1 MTDELRDLYLSN
13 KQQRRT
19 WQRFV
24 TERGIPN
31 FNANEIDVIEET
43 VGLFNDEDE
52 LVGTGSITNHV
63 IKYVAV
69 CDKGTDSKGARFNRI
84 ISELEGRLIRKGQ
97 SHYFVFT
104 KPEYVASFSYVGFKP
119 LVTSEYGALLEKGTP
134 NIQTFVENVPHY
146 GGTKAAIVMN
156 ANPFTLGHRYLV
168 EQASKENDHVY
179 IFVVNQDVSLFTT
192 AERFNLVKQGVADL
206 DNVDVINGQE
216 YMVSYLSFPSY
227 FIKNADD
234 VIKYQTTLDARLFRD
249 GIAKPLNITKRYV
262 GTEPLSHT
270 TAIYNETLQTEL
282 QPSVQLIE
290 IDRKQFEMTR
300 VISATTVRSAIER
313 GDEMLY
319 QQLVPPTTKQ
329 FIDKHLGLLQER
341 IEGGKKVNGN

>member
-1 MTDELRDLYLSN
+1 L
-13 KQQRRT
+13 
-19 WQRFV
+19 
-24 TERGIPN
+24 
-31 FNANEIDVIEET
+31 A
-43 VGLFNDEDE
+43 
-52 LVGTGSITNHV
+52 
-63 IKYVAV
+63 
-69 CDKGTDSKGARFNRI
+69 
-84 ISELEGRLIRKGQ
+84 
-97 SHYFVFT
+97 
-104 KPEYVASFSYVGFKP
+104 
-119 LVTSEYGALLEKGTP
+119 TSEYGALLEKGTP

>member
-13 KQQRRT
+13 TQQRRI

-24 TERGIPN
+24 SERGIPN
-31 FNANEIDVIEET
+31 FNTNEIDVIEET
-43 VGLFNDEDE
+43 IGLFNEEDE
-52 LVGTGSITNHV
+52 LVGTGSITDHV

-69 CDKGTDSKGARFNRI
+69 CDKGADSKGARFNRI
-84 ISELEGRLIRKGQ
+84 ISELEGRLVRKGQ

-104 KPEYVASFSYVGFKP
+104 KPEYVISFGYVGFKV
-119 LVTSEYGALLEKGTP
+119 LATSEYGALLEKGTP
-134 NIQTFVENVPHY
+134 TIQTFIKNIPKY
-146 GGTKAAIVMN
+146 DGTKAAIVMN

-290 IDRKQFEMTR
+290 IDRKQFEMTH

-313 GDEMLY
+313 GEEMIY
-319 QQLVPPTTKQ
+319 QQLVPPTTKR
-329 FIDKHLGLLQER
+329 FIDKHLDLLQER

>member
-1 MTDELRDLYLSN
+1 M
-13 KQQRRT
+13 
-19 WQRFV
+19 
-24 TERGIPN
+24 
-31 FNANEIDVIEET
+31 
-43 VGLFNDEDE
+43 
-52 LVGTGSITNHV
+52 
-63 IKYVAV
+63 
-69 CDKGTDSKGARFNRI
+69 
-84 ISELEGRLIRKGQ
+84 
-97 SHYFVFT
+97 
-104 KPEYVASFSYVGFKP
+104 
-119 LVTSEYGALLEKGTP
+119 
-134 NIQTFVENVPHY
+134 
-146 GGTKAAIVMN
+146 
-156 ANPFTLGHRYLV
+156 
-168 EQASKENDHVY
+168 
-179 IFVVNQDVSLFTT
+179 
-192 AERFNLVKQGVADL
+192 
-206 DNVDVINGQE
+206 
-216 YMVSYLSFPSY
+216 
-227 FIKNADD
+227 
-234 VIKYQTTLDARLFRD
+234 DARLFRD